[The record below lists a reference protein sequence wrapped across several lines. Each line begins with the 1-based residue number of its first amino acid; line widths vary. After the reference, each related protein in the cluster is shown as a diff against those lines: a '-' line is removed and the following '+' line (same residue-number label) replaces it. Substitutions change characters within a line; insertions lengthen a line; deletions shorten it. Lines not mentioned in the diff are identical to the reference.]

1 LEHQWLYH
9 VSDAKPQ
16 VNHNDSIIQIAPY
29 ENKRER
35 AKSQKETAKP
45 VNPFKSEQE
54 LDLKVVALIA
64 QKLNYK

>member
-1 LEHQWLYH
+1 
-9 VSDAKPQ
+9 

-35 AKSQKETAKP
+35 AKSQKDGKP
-45 VNPFKSEQE
+45 QTLVNPFYANEFD
-54 LDLKVVALIA
+54 LDLKIIALIA